1 MDSKFAIS
9 TNTWTDAIEK
19 NLLDIEQKCMGQKWM
34 NLKAASRAEKQHS
47 TLSYLT
53 MFVAPIA
60 GFLFNLD
67 LDTAGANF
75 MITLLAYLSGI
86 LSAVLKFSRLGDKKN
101 IYKSLSGQYASL
113 EGNIHRQLLLPREER
128 VNPGKYLQW
137 ISTSY
142 YSLNSSPYLI
152 PEDIYKEWANCAQKN
167 SLPVP
172 EDNNKVVEKVD
183 SVQPENIEIVIMGD
197 GTMKKKKLNTP
208 LTDPNFGDGRMQYE
222 LDRLKREK

>member
-1 MDSKFAIS
+1 
-9 TNTWTDAIEK
+9 
-19 NLLDIEQKCMGQKWM
+19 
-34 NLKAASRAEKQHS
+34 
-47 TLSYLT
+47 
-53 MFVAPIA
+53 
-60 GFLFNLD
+60 
-67 LDTAGANF
+67 
-75 MITLLAYLSGI
+75 
-86 LSAVLKFSRLGDKKN
+86 
-101 IYKSLSGQYASL
+101 
-113 EGNIHRQLLLPREER
+113 
-128 VNPGKYLQW
+128 LQW

-142 YSLNSSPYLI
+142 EGLNSSPYLI